1 MDPRWV
7 SRAVVRDKEYS
18 VTHILELG
26 IPGLQLA
33 EGDHIC
39 AFYRGP
45 TERDQIL
52 IPYLQAGLRT
62 GDKCICVVDAVDPQ
76 EVLAAL
82 GSEADVNRWISETQ
96 LELRASTDAYLRS
109 GRFCMEEML
118 AFWDNFVGPAVT
130 GKFRF
135 ARSVGEMTWALRQ
148 APGVEELVI
157 YESELNR
164 FLPRYPQVI
173 LCLYDLERFSGEIII
188 DLLKT
193 HPKVLLGSMVVE
205 NPHYLEPDEFL
216 AVRSRSLTRASHDTE
231 ITPTGNPARL

>member
-7 SRAVVRDKEYS
+7 SRAVVRDKEYG
-18 VTHILELG
+18 VTHILDLG
-26 IPGLQLA
+26 LPGLQLA

-118 AFWDNFVGPAVT
+118 AFWDNFEPPRVWYRPYFVCDAAGVA
-130 GKFRF
+130 
-135 ARSVGEMTWALRQ
+135 ASVA
-148 APGVEELVI
+148 A
-157 YESELNR
+157 
-164 FLPRYPQVI
+164 
-173 LCLYDLERFSGEIII
+173 
-188 DLLKT
+188 
-193 HPKVLLGSMVVE
+193 
-205 NPHYLEPDEFL
+205 
-216 AVRSRSLTRASHDTE
+216 
-231 ITPTGNPARL
+231 